1 MAAIDFPDSPGEGD
15 VFVVEG
21 VTWTWT
27 GSAWKGL
34 GIPTKGDKGDTGATG
49 ATGADST
56 VPGPQGEPG
65 VDGVDGIDGIDGTDG
80 LGVPA
85 GGNTADVLV
94 KVTSDDNDTAW
105 IQQNFR
111 IFADEAA
118 RTEAVSVPTA
128 GMISYLEN
136 SKSYESYDGTS
147 WVPQVGIGNWK
158 TYEPVLSG
166 GWANGNGTYNYAK
179 YAQIGKTV
187 HVAVYFTAGNTT
199 TEGASLEISL
209 PVPSNRPFSGRIYQ
223 GTGKCEI
230 GGTRYLLLVENIA
243 GNDKAV
249 LAALG
254 SSGAYVAPVA
264 ITQAIPGNWVAGS
277 YFNFNLTYEAA

>member
-27 GSAWKGL
+27 GSVWRGS
-34 GIPTKGDKGDTGATG
+34 GIPTKGDKGDKGD
-49 ATGADST
+49 TGADST
-56 VPGPQGEPG
+56 VQGPQGEPG
-65 VDGVDGIDGIDGTDG
+65 ADGADGIDGIDG

-94 KVTSDDNDTAW
+94 KVTSGDNDTAW
-105 IQQNFR
+105 VQQNFR
-111 IFADEAA
+111 IFEDATA

-187 HVAVYFTAGNTT
+187 HVAVYFTTGSTT
-199 TEGASLEISL
+199 TEGTSLEISL
-209 PVPSNRPFSGRIYQ
+209 PVPSNRPFGGRIYQ
-223 GTGKCEI
+223 GTGKCNA
-230 GGTRYLLLVENIA
+230 GGTLSFLAVENIA

-249 LAALG
+249 LTALG
-254 SSGAYVAPVA
+254 SGAPYV
-264 ITQAIPGNWVAGS
+264 TQAGITTTIPGTWATGN
-277 YFNFNLTYEAA
+277 YFSFNLTYEAA